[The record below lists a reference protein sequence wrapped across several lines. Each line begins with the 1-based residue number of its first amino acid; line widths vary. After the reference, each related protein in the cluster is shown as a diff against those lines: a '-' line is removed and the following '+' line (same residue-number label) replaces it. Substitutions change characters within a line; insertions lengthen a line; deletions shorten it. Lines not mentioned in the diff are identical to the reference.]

1 MISGK
6 IMKQIIS
13 KIGKTTIPSKVIQK
27 SKKEIADKVY
37 KLVKKEIQKYSEV
50 VELEFGGSYAKDT
63 WLSKNADIDIFIKFQ
78 KNISEEKLENISKE
92 IGFESLKKY
101 SPYVRYS
108 QHPYVEAKIKDTKI
122 NIVPCYDVKI
132 GEWKSA
138 ADRSPFHTKFMKKS
152 LTLKMKNEVRILKT
166 FLKSNKIYGAEIAKQ
181 GFSGYISE
189 VLILEFGSF
198 ENLIKSISKIKEN
211 QIIGKTSKCFDTSIV
226 VIDPIDSNR
235 NLAAAISNENIGKF
249 ILICRALKQKPSLE
263 FFKTKKL
270 KISNK
275 FWNNL
280 LIVKFE
286 FKTRSPDIIW
296 GQIKRATSTLFTQLE
311 LGGFTVLRSKSHTDQ
326 EKEAYLIFFLES
338 TKIAK
343 IYQKKGPEFF
353 REESTHS
360 FISKNLK
367 DAELVWVGNNRKIIS
382 LEKRK
387 HTDAESFMKEFL
399 KNNLQ
404 VGIPKGLQN
413 DFKRGFKVFVGNK
426 TLSKSIKEEVAELI
440 SVDGTLLHFN

>member
-1 MISGK
+1 
-6 IMKQIIS
+6 MKQIIS
-13 KIGKTTIPSKVIQK
+13 KISKTTIPSKIIQK

-37 KLVKKEIQKYSEV
+37 KLVEKEIQKYSEV
-50 VELEFGGSYAKDT
+50 IELEFGGSYAKDT
-63 WLSKNADIDIFIKFQ
+63 WLSKDADIDIFIKF
-78 KNISEEKLENISKE
+78 KKTISEEKLESISKK

-108 QHPYVEAKIKDTKI
+108 QHPYVEAKIKNTKI

-152 LTLKMKNEVRILKT
+152 LTLKMRNEVRVLKT
-166 FLKSNKIYGAEIAKQ
+166 FLKINGIYGAEIAKQ

-198 ENLIKSISKIKEN
+198 ENLITSISNIKEN
-211 QIIGKTSKCFDTSIV
+211 QIIGKTSKSFDTSIV

-249 ILICRALKQKPSLE
+249 ILISRALKEKPSLG
-263 FFKTKKL
+263 FFKNKKQ

-280 LIVKFE
+280 LIIKFE
-286 FKTRSPDIIW
+286 FKSRSPDIIW
-296 GQIKRATSTLFTQLE
+296 GQIKRATSTLSTQLE

-326 EKEAYLIFFLES
+326 QKEAYLLFFLES
-338 TKIAK
+338 TKINE

-353 REESTHS
+353 REDSTHS

-367 DAELVWVGNNRKIIS
+367 NAELIWVGNDRKIIS

-387 HTDAESFMKEFL
+387 YVDAVSFMKEFL
-399 KNNLQ
+399 EKSLQ
-404 VGIPKGLQN
+404 IGIPKGLQS

-426 TLSKSIKEEVAELI
+426 NLSKSIKEEAAELI